1 MDHHKKGQ
9 THHFPL
15 YPRKRK
21 HISGQFLPLLLLLP
35 THHARAVGRGRKR
48 SLCKGE
54 EGGGDSAKYCTAC
67 HQSSMNRGFSNI
79 GQQYEQGDFSLFPK
93 EGHLPF
99 SHLSLYICSATY
111 CHPTHVRSSKER
123 GRGRGGRGGGCVSQ
137 VARLPKFELPP
148 PPLLLPFPF
157 LPLLR
162 YSGACKGG
170 RGEGGK
176 EEEGCA
182 ILSLGIP
189 PPLSSPPLL
198 FSPRGGR
205 GEERFLPPPPL
216 ANNRR
221 LIITG
226 GSTSGLF

>member
-9 THHFPL
+9 TPNFPL

-21 HISGQFLPLLLLLP
+21 HISGQFLLPFLLLLLLLP
-35 THHARAVGRGRKR
+35 THHVLLEERENAFYARGRKEVVTQR
-48 SLCKGE
+48 NIVLHAINRRYIVAFQTSGNN
-54 EGGGDSAKYCTAC
+54 
-67 HQSSMNRGFSNI
+67 MNKAISP
-79 GQQYEQGDFSLFPK
+79 SFPEK
-93 EGHLPF
+93 DTSPF
-99 SHLSLYICSATY
+99 PISLYICSATY

-123 GRGRGGRGGGCVSQ
+123 GRGRGRRGGGCVSQ

-157 LPLLR
+157 LSPLR

-170 RGEGGK
+170 RGRG
-176 EEEGCA
+176 EEGKGRVA
-182 ILSLGIP
+182 QSFP
-189 PPLSSPPLL
+189 SESPSPPLL